1 MIFRTIA
8 FLSAL
13 NAASAGKSV
22 EIPTGDI
29 SASSKLGT
37 RILSGARQLD
47 GDNFSWIAGY
57 SLRFEK
63 CATSD
68 EYYGGYFGGDE
79 NGGNNNN
86 NNNDRQNYNGMY
98 KQRLVHFKLCPA
110 DECSSSSSCTNGAD
124 YVVDMNVF
132 VEAYIESKLDA
143 QEYNCEMVRENCY
156 NDDEYQCYVNAGLDY
171 CDNDNNNNNNNNN
184 AVEFQLED
192 AMECTEMEVDED
204 ALQYYYYNQGGD
216 SQQQYN
222 NANYYNQNNNQNQEM
237 KLFVGPYCS
246 ANGKSIFLGT
256 FMDETCSYPAP
267 SGTYESF
274 SYGAALPYSQESLV
288 ANSCLSCKEPQD
300 ADDQND
306 GDQDDEDEVL
316 EVCERL
322 YEDAGKCESGLA
334 DGVTYYPNTYACTL
348 IQSLKAPGKM
358 NSTRSSIAA
367 SKVFA
372 GLFAATT
379 AVFAGVAYYLYHK
392 SRRQNVHLSSND
404 GGTLA

>member
-1 MIFRTIA
+1 MTLLRRKSHSHHVTMCAIIA
-8 FLSAL
+8 AATTSVLSA
-13 NAASAGKSV
+13 G
-22 EIPTGDI
+22 
-29 SASSKLGT
+29 ASSPTIGCVI
-37 RILSGARQLD
+37 RDAWSS
-47 GDNFSWIAGY
+47 FPS
-57 SLRFEK
+57 
-63 CATSD
+63 ATT
-68 EYYGGYFGGDE
+68 
-79 NGGNNNN
+79 
-86 NNNDRQNYNGMY
+86 M
-98 KQRLVHFKLCPA
+98 
-110 DECSSSSSCTNGAD
+110 SSSSYRQCESSARLSRKRLANITAFQQHDGSLFAKRAAPTKTKQHDIRITHQRNSNTALLN
-124 YVVDMNVF
+124 NV
-132 VEAYIESKLDA
+132 
-143 QEYNCEMVRENCY
+143 N
-156 NDDEYQCYVNAGLDY
+156 NDDETPKTSSPSFLSTSKASVSFKN
-171 CDNDNNNNNNNNN
+171 NRNSNNNNNNNN